1 MLSRQFSEYEAFA
14 EQIQNVSVTLR
25 ISSLEHSLWSLQ
37 RIMAGALSVQR
48 GCEGGGTI
56 AEGAT
61 VGSGWTFFHQRNPV
75 RINGKVVTE
84 QDIYVIPPGGEFCLA
99 SHHAHEWFAVY
110 VPTEL
115 LHQVPNDLEFAARAK
130 PHMLKSPPGVAR
142 QFTTLVHR
150 FLTAAE
156 SRPQLLDSPN
166 AIASVQNELLASV
179 KQLFMT
185 SQHSASRHYER
196 WREQT
201 MSATEVALKEPELG
215 MVVSEASTHLGV
227 PERTLRAAF
236 QSCYGLSP
244 VKYLRIL
251 RLHQARHLLLTHC
264 PDQTSVTQIAS
275 EVGFWELGRFS
286 RDYRKL
292 FGELPSETLRKPI
305 RKGHP

>member
-1 MLSRQFSEYEAFA
+1 
-14 EQIQNVSVTLR
+14 
-25 ISSLEHSLWSLQ
+25 
-37 RIMAGALSVQR
+37 
-48 GCEGGGTI
+48 
-56 AEGAT
+56 
-61 VGSGWTFFHQRNPV
+61 
-75 RINGKVVTE
+75 
-84 QDIYVIPPGGEFCLA
+84 
-99 SHHAHEWFAVY
+99 
-110 VPTEL
+110 
-115 LHQVPNDLEFAARAK
+115 
-130 PHMLKSPPGVAR
+130 MLKSPPGVAR